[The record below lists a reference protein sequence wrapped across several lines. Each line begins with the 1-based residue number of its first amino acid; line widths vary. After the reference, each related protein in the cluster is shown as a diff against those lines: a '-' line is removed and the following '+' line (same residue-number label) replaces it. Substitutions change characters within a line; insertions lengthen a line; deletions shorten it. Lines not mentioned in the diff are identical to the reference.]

1 MGEAVQM
8 IVVIVVLVIAYA
20 GIMAWTKRSGK
31 GGGGGVAGG
40 GVSGAGDGPLSEGLD
55 GLAGTSSLGGAV
67 KSRSGSGSR
76 RDEKRFQ
83 LQGHD
88 AEMAAR
94 VLKRMLKQDKDKGE
108 S

>member
-8 IVVIVVLVIAYA
+8 IVIIVVLVIAYV
-20 GIMAWTKRSGK
+20 GITAWTKRPGR
-31 GGGGGVAGG
+31 GGGGDAAGG
-40 GVSGAGDGPLSEGLD
+40 GVTGAGGGPLSD
-55 GLAGTSSLGGAV
+55 GVDDPAGAASLGDTIQ
-67 KSRSGSGSR
+67 SRGGSGSR